1 MKLNVEQKRA
11 KADNL
16 LNELMKDKETL
27 DYLAKKII
35 QMNLADKFNEIFFSR
50 L

>member
-1 MKLNVEQKRA
+1 MIVEQERA

-35 QMNLADKFNEIFFSR
+35 SLNLQEKI
-50 L
+50 